1 VAGHHI
7 AIAPHVVGLP
17 VDRVGDSHRF
27 NADPDPACFLIAGP
41 DPDADTDSDPVLDP
55 GF

>member
-17 VDRVGDSHRF
+17 VDRVEDSQRF
-27 NADPDPACFLIAGP
+27 NADPDPAFFLTA
-41 DPDADTDSDPVLDP
+41 DPDADTDSDPDLDQR
-55 GF
+55 F